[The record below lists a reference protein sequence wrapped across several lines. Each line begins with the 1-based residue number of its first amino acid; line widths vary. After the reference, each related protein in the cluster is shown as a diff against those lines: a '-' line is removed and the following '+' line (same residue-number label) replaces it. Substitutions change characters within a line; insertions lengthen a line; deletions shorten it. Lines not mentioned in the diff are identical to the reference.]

1 MIRDEDLPDQLTRLY
16 ANRTEDKIMY
26 LKADV
31 GVEYSRV
38 QTALEMAR
46 KAGVR
51 VVGAIAEQERT
62 VKKAP

>member
-1 MIRDEDLPDQLTRLY
+1 
-16 ANRTEDKIMY
+16 
-26 LKADV
+26 V

>member
-1 MIRDEDLPDQLTRLY
+1 
-16 ANRTEDKIMY
+16 MY
-26 LKADV
+26 LKADE
-31 GVEYSRV
+31 GVKYERV

-62 VKKAP
+62 ARPERH